1 MNESFDHSLLDHEDE
16 INLLKYLSR
25 FPDFVE
31 LGYENLEPQTIANY
45 LQELSGYFH
54 KFYSK
59 CRVITDDNE
68 LTMADLFQSET
79 QFFILCL
86 TTLFT
91 LINPIGITPLLVVMT
106 ERFSNEE
113 RINIAKK
120 GSLTAFIT
128 LILFAILGS
137 FIFKFFGITIEAFQI
152 MGGILFFRNG
162 LKMLD
167 AKVGR
172 SRTTPAEQEESQ
184 ESDDIAISPIGIPL
198 IAGPGAITATMLLSS
213 QTPQIY
219 SYATIGLSIMIVLS
233 FVYIILRNGDVLISV
248 LGTSIMRIIQRLM
261 GLILLVIAVQFII
274 NGIVSIITPLI

>member
-1 MNESFDHSLLDHEDE
+1 M
-16 INLLKYLSR
+16 I
-25 FPDFVE
+25 DF
-31 LGYENLEPQTIANY
+31 I
-45 LQELSGYFH
+45 
-54 KFYSK
+54 
-59 CRVITDDNE
+59 
-68 LTMADLFQSET
+68 QSER

-91 LINPIGITPLLVVMT
+91 LINPIGIAPLLMVMT
-106 ERFSNEE
+106 ERFSKDEKVK
-113 RINIAKK
+113 IARK
-120 GSLTAFIT
+120 GSATALIT
-128 LILFAILGS
+128 LLLFAILGS
-137 FIFKFFGITIEAFQI
+137 LIFSFFGITLEAFQI

-162 LKMLD
+162 LRMLD

-219 SYATIGLSIMIVLS
+219 SYLTLGLSIMIVLT
-233 FVYIILRNGDVLISV
+233 FVYVILRNGDVLMRV

-261 GLILLVIAVQFII
+261 GLILMVIAVQFVI
-274 NGIVSIITPLI
+274 NGTISVIKPLL

>member
-1 MNESFDHSLLDHEDE
+1 M
-16 INLLKYLSR
+16 I
-25 FPDFVE
+25 DF
-31 LGYENLEPQTIANY
+31 I
-45 LQELSGYFH
+45 
-54 KFYSK
+54 
-59 CRVITDDNE
+59 
-68 LTMADLFQSET
+68 QSER

-91 LINPIGITPLLVVMT
+91 LINPIGIAPLLMVMT
-106 ERFSNEE
+106 ERFSKDEKVK
-113 RINIAKK
+113 IARK
-120 GSLTAFIT
+120 GSATALIT
-128 LILFAILGS
+128 LLLFAILGYL
-137 FIFKFFGITIEAFQI
+137 IFSFFGITLEAFQI

-162 LKMLD
+162 LRMLD

-219 SYATIGLSIMIVLS
+219 SYLTLGLSIMIVLT
-233 FVYIILRNGDVLISV
+233 FVYVILRNGDVLMRV

-261 GLILLVIAVQFII
+261 GLILLVIAVQFVI
-274 NGIVSIITPLI
+274 NGTISVIKPLL

>member
-1 MNESFDHSLLDHEDE
+1 M
-16 INLLKYLSR
+16 I
-25 FPDFVE
+25 DF
-31 LGYENLEPQTIANY
+31 I
-45 LQELSGYFH
+45 
-54 KFYSK
+54 
-59 CRVITDDNE
+59 
-68 LTMADLFQSET
+68 QSET

-91 LINPIGITPLLVVMT
+91 LINPIGIAPLLMVMT
-106 ERFSNEE
+106 ERFSKDE
-113 RINIAKK
+113 RVKIARK
-120 GSLTAFIT
+120 GSATALTT
-128 LILFAILGS
+128 LLLFAILGS
-137 FIFKFFGITIEAFQI
+137 LIFSFFGITLEAFQI

-162 LKMLD
+162 LRMLD

-219 SYATIGLSIMIVLS
+219 SYLTLGLSIMIVLT
-233 FVYIILRNGDVLISV
+233 FVYVILRNGDVLMRV

-261 GLILLVIAVQFII
+261 GLILLVIAVQFVI
-274 NGIVSIITPLI
+274 NGTVSVIKPLL

>member
-1 MNESFDHSLLDHEDE
+1 M
-16 INLLKYLSR
+16 IN
-25 FPDFVE
+25 F
-31 LGYENLEPQTIANY
+31 I
-45 LQELSGYFH
+45 
-54 KFYSK
+54 
-59 CRVITDDNE
+59 
-68 LTMADLFQSET
+68 QSET

-91 LINPIGITPLLVVMT
+91 LINPIGIAPLLMVMT
-106 ERFSNEE
+106 ERFSKDEKVK
-113 RINIAKK
+113 IAKK
-120 GSLTAFIT
+120 GSATALIT
-128 LILFAILGS
+128 LLLFAILGS
-137 FIFKFFGITIEAFQI
+137 LIFSFFGITLEAFQI

-162 LKMLD
+162 LRMLD

-219 SYATIGLSIMIVLS
+219 SYLTLGLSIMIVLT
-233 FVYIILRNGDVLISV
+233 FVYVILRNGDVLMRV

-261 GLILLVIAVQFII
+261 GLILLVIAVQFVI
-274 NGIVSIITPLI
+274 NGTISVIKPLL

>member
-1 MNESFDHSLLDHEDE
+1 M
-16 INLLKYLSR
+16 I
-25 FPDFVE
+25 DF
-31 LGYENLEPQTIANY
+31 I
-45 LQELSGYFH
+45 
-54 KFYSK
+54 
-59 CRVITDDNE
+59 
-68 LTMADLFQSET
+68 QSET

-91 LINPIGITPLLVVMT
+91 LINPIGIAPLLMVMT
-106 ERFSNEE
+106 ERFSKDE
-113 RINIAKK
+113 RVKIAKK
-120 GSLTAFIT
+120 GSATALIT
-128 LILFAILGS
+128 LLLFAILGS
-137 FIFKFFGITIEAFQI
+137 LIFSFFGITLEAFQI

-162 LKMLD
+162 LRMLD

-219 SYATIGLSIMIVLS
+219 SYLTLGLSIMIVLT
-233 FVYIILRNGDVLISV
+233 FVYVILRNGDVLMRV

-261 GLILLVIAVQFII
+261 GLTLLLIAIQFVI
-274 NGIVSIITPLI
+274 NGTISVIKPLL